1 MIYFILYGNLS
12 FKKNGGD
19 KILNQKVLKY
29 VDDVILIVSA
39 SKEFKMKLENEL
51 IRHIIVASENIN
63 IEEVLNKLGPPKG
76 IADKMSRR
84 LISEISKEVNK
95 IFIEIDELN
104 EEMSQ
109 LQDMR
114 EVSISENYECDHHN
128 NHDYNHHRG
137 PGEYVREDN
146 NVNIKL
152 LYIPL
157 IQICSQM
164 ERIRLPYVDDS
175 FFE

>member
-1 MIYFILYGNLS
+1 M
-12 FKKNGGD
+12 
-19 KILNQKVLKY
+19 NQKVLKY
-29 VDDVILIVSA
+29 VDDVVLIIPA

-51 IRHIIVASENIN
+51 IRHIIFAAENIS
-63 IEEVLNKLGPPKG
+63 IEQIINKLGSPKL
-76 IADKMSRR
+76 IADKMS
-84 LISEISKEVNK
+84 LCLLSEIGEKMDRIFKEVNALNMK
-95 IFIEIDELN
+95 TSKAQEAEI
-104 EEMSQ
+104 
-109 LQDMR
+109 
-114 EVSISENYECDHHN
+114 SIAAYEGDGHN
-128 NHDYNHHRG
+128 NNNNGCNRHRG

-164 ERIRLPYVDDS
+164 ERIRLPYVDDD

>member
-1 MIYFILYGNLS
+1 MVTLVI
-12 FKKNGGD
+12 KKNGGV
-19 KILNQKVLKY
+19 KILNQKVLEY
-29 VDDVILIVSA
+29 VDDVVLIIPA

-51 IRHIIVASENIN
+51 IRHIIFAAENIS
-63 IEEVLNKLGPPKG
+63 IEQIINKLGSPKL
-76 IADKMSRR
+76 IADKMS
-84 LISEISKEVNK
+84 LCLLSEIREKMDR
-95 IFIEIDELN
+95 IFIEVNDLN
-104 EEMSQ
+104 MKMGKAQEAEI
-109 LQDMR
+109 
-114 EVSISENYECDHHN
+114 SIAENHECDGHN
-128 NHDYNHHRG
+128 NYGCNNHRR

-164 ERIRLPYVDDS
+164 ERISLPYVEDS